1 MSGTRAENTGL
12 RVLGAIGLAIAT
24 VIHVMV
30 GGVGGVMPILFWL
43 SGLGTLVGLVLLFV
57 RPRLG
62 WIVGGGVSALTA
74 IGYVLRSTVGLPP
87 LVPNAVGFWMPVSGG
102 ICTIAEI
109 VVAVLAVYALADR
122 ASVRAAGARA

>member
-1 MSGTRAENTGL
+1 MPGTRADNTGL
-12 RVLGAIGLAIAT
+12 RVVGAIGLLVAT
-24 VIHVMV
+24 VIHVLV
-30 GGVGGVMPILFWL
+30 GGVGGVLPILFWL

-87 LVPNAVGFWMPVSGG
+87 LIPNAVGFWQPVSGG
-102 ICTIAEI
+102 VCTVAEI
-109 VVAVLAVYALADR
+109 VVAVLAVYVLADR
-122 ASVRAAGARA
+122 AAVRTARTAG